1 MGVTTLTPQLYA
13 FQTYTQ
19 YVAEQ
24 RQPATRPVH
33 VEAVVMSLLRRLSFT
48 VRAWLNALLERHAD
62 PVAELDYSYEKLR
75 DELQNVNSAIAEV
88 ATQRKR
94 LEIHR
99 RRLRETTTHH
109 DEQVRQAIQQDRDD
123 LARRALKKK
132 HTVTEQLAN
141 LDEQIDRLQ
150 ATQDELIERQLSL
163 RGEIEGFRVHKEVLK
178 ARHGAAQASTRAAE
192 AFTGVGG
199 EMADVNR
206 AIERAT
212 ERTEQM
218 EARAAALE
226 ELEETGALD
235 SILSEGDDIDR
246 ELERRSTEQRV
257 EMELE
262 SVRRELG
269 QESEG
274 EVEEATS

>member
-1 MGVTTLTPQLYA
+1 
-13 FQTYTQ
+13 
-19 YVAEQ
+19 
-24 RQPATRPVH
+24 
-33 VEAVVMSLLRRLSFT
+33 MSLLRRISFT
-48 VRAWLNALLERHAD
+48 IRAWLNALLNRHAD
-62 PVAELDYSYEKLR
+62 PAAELDYSYEKLR
-75 DELQNVNSAIAEV
+75 DELQKVNQAIAEV

-99 RRLRETTTHH
+99 RRLDSTADHH
-109 DEQVRQAIQQDRDD
+109 EEQVKQSIQQDRDD

-132 HTVTEQLAN
+132 HAVTEQVAD

-150 ATQDELIERQLSL
+150 ATQDQLIERQMQL
-163 RGEIEGFRVHKEVLK
+163 RGEIEGFRVRKEMLK
-178 ARHGAAQASTRAAE
+178 ARHGAAEASARAAE

-235 SILSEGDDIDR
+235 SILSKGDDIDR
-246 ELERRSTEQRV
+246 ELERRSADQRV

-262 SVRRELG
+262 EMRREL
-269 QESEG
+269 SG
-274 EVEEATS
+274 EREELVEEAPS

>member
-1 MGVTTLTPQLYA
+1 M
-13 FQTYTQ
+13 
-19 YVAEQ
+19 
-24 RQPATRPVH
+24 
-33 VEAVVMSLLRRLSFT
+33 AVSLLRRFSFT
-48 VRAWLNALLERHAD
+48 LRAWLNALLNRHAD
-62 PVAELDYSYEKLR
+62 PVAELDYSYEQLR
-75 DELQNVNSAIAEV
+75 DELQNVNKAIADV

-99 RRLRETTTHH
+99 RRLRETAEHH
-109 DEQVRQAIQQDRDD
+109 EEQVRQAIQQDRDD

-132 HTVTEQLAN
+132 HTVTDQLAD

-150 ATQDELIERQLSL
+150 ATQDDLIERQFAL
-163 RGEIEGFRVHKEVLK
+163 RGEIEGFRVRKEMLK
-178 ARHGAAQASTRAAE
+178 ARHGAAEASTRAAE

-199 EMADVNR
+199 EMADVSR

-235 SILSEGDDIDR
+235 NILAEGDDIDR

-262 SVRRELG
+262 EVRRLVGRET
-269 QESEG
+269 
-274 EVEEATS
+274 EEQIEITSSS